1 MSRMVTFSFYNEIQI
16 TECPSSFNEL
26 KEKIKYLY
34 ILDEKQIE
42 KIIISYQDSD
52 AQRNFISN
60 EEEFEQIIP
69 KLESI
74 VLVLE
79 ILDDDKYL
87 TIDPS
92 FEEDFNNIYLLNL
105 SNDNKDKDEY
115 YGFYYDMEDLNRIT
129 EECSAAEL
137 DEVEDENDEK
147 DKEEKEANKEIIHNG
162 IKCNICGDENIE
174 GIRYLCG
181 ICDNFNLCQK
191 CEKVSGEEHNHPL
204 LKIRNPQYA
213 PLSFK
218 CKLAKGQEQ

>member
-1 MSRMVTFSFYNEIQI
+1 MLGMATFSFYNEIQI
-16 TECPSSFNEL
+16 AECPPSFYEL
-26 KEKIKYLY
+26 KEKIKFLY
-34 ILDEKQIE
+34 ILDEDQIN

-52 AQRNFISN
+52 AQHHYISN
-60 EEEFEQIIP
+60 EDEFDKVIP
-69 KLESI
+69 KIESI
-74 VLVLE
+74 ILTIE

-92 FEEDFNNIYLLNL
+92 FEEEFNSIYLLNL
-105 SNDNKDKDEY
+105 NNDNKDNDDY
-115 YGFYYDMEDLNRIT
+115 YGFYYDMDDLNRIT
-129 EECSAAEL
+129 EECFAGEI
-137 DEVEDENDEK
+137 DEVEDEK
-147 DKEEKEANKEIIHNG
+147 DKEDKEIVHNG

>member
-1 MSRMVTFSFYNEIQI
+1 MLGMATFSFYNEIQI
-16 TECPSSFNEL
+16 AECPPSFYEL

-34 ILDEKQIE
+34 ILDEDQIN

-52 AQRNFISN
+52 AQHHYISN
-60 EEEFEQIIP
+60 EDEFDKVIP
-69 KLESI
+69 KIESI
-74 VLVLE
+74 ILTIE

-92 FEEDFNNIYLLNL
+92 FEEEFNSIYLLNL
-105 SNDNKDKDEY
+105 NNDNKDNDDY
-115 YGFYYDMEDLNRIT
+115 YGFYYDMDDLNRIT
-129 EECSAAEL
+129 EECFAGEI
-137 DEVEDENDEK
+137 DEVEDEK
-147 DKEEKEANKEIIHNG
+147 DKEDKEIVHNG

>member
-1 MSRMVTFSFYNEIQI
+1 MVTFSFYNEIQI
-16 TECPSSFNEL
+16 TECSSSFNEL

-34 ILDEKQIE
+34 FIDEEQIK
-42 KIIISYQDSD
+42 KIIISYQDRD
-52 AQRNFISN
+52 AQRHYISN
-60 EEEFEQIIP
+60 EEEFDKIYP
-69 KLESI
+69 KIESI

-92 FEEDFNNIYLLNL
+92 FEEEFNSIYLLNL
-105 SNDNKDKDEY
+105 NNDNKDNDDY
-115 YGFYYDMEDLNRIT
+115 YGFYYDMDDLNRIT
-129 EECSAAEL
+129 EECFAGEI
-137 DEVEDENDEK
+137 DEVEDEK
-147 DKEEKEANKEIIHNG
+147 DKEDKEIVHNG

-181 ICDNFNLCQK
+181 VCNNFNLCQK
-191 CEKVSGEEHNHPL
+191 CEKVSGERHNHPL

-218 CKLAKGQEQ
+218 CKLAKGEEQ

>member
-16 TECPSSFNEL
+16 IECPSSFNEL
-26 KEKIKYLY
+26 KETIKYLY
-34 ILDEKQIE
+34 ILDEVQIE

-52 AQRNFISN
+52 AQRHYISN
-60 EEEFEQIIP
+60 EEEFDKIIP

-74 VLVLE
+74 VLTLE

-92 FEEDFNNIYLLNL
+92 FEEEFNSIYLLNL

-115 YGFYYDMEDLNRIT
+115 YGFYYDMDDLNRIT
-129 EECSAAEL
+129 EELYAG
-137 DEVEDENDEK
+137 EVEDVNDEK
-147 DKEEKEANKEIIHNG
+147 GKEEKEENKEIVHNG

-181 ICDNFNLCQK
+181 VCDNFNLCQK

-218 CKLAKGQEQ
+218 CKLVKGEEQ